1 MKTIKKNMILVLS
14 LLVLSL
20 LFISAC
26 TDKIVSNNI
35 ASKFPKDEEGYP
47 EQNYA
52 MIDGEV
58 YEVEKKEDMYG
69 KEESDTP
76 DVTTID
82 IDTNKDEVEVVLPAG
97 NCFDEWVI
105 SPKNDVTEK
114 TFEKFKVKGELK
126 EGGPSTCVDV
136 YKVKLNGDETIE
148 FKNVNVMNEEEYEA
162 KKAYNVLRII
172 KIKKEK

>member
-1 MKTIKKNMILVLS
+1 MKNIKKKMILVLS

-26 TDKIVSNNI
+26 SKNI
-35 ASKFPKDEEGYP
+35 ASKFPKDEDGYP

-52 MIDGEV
+52 MVDGEV
-58 YEVEKKEDMYG
+58 YEIEKKEDMYG

-82 IDTNKDEVEVVLPAG
+82 IGTNKDEVEVVLPAG
-97 NCFDEWVI
+97 NCCDEWVI
-105 SPKNDVTEK
+105 SPKNDVAEK
-114 TFEKFKVKGELK
+114 TLVEFKVKGELK
-126 EGGPSTCVDV
+126 DGGPSNFVDV

-148 FKNVNVMNEEEYEA
+148 FKNVNVTNEEEYEA
-162 KKAYNVLRII
+162 KKAYFVLKINVM
-172 KIKKEK
+172 KEK

>member
-1 MKTIKKNMILVLS
+1 MKVNKKKIFFVSSILVLS
-14 LLVLSL
+14 LLFV
-20 LFISAC
+20 SAC
-26 TDKIVSNNI
+26 SNNI
-35 ASKFPKDEEGYP
+35 ASKFPKDEDGYP

-58 YEVEKKEDMYG
+58 YEIEKKEDMYG

-97 NCFDEWVI
+97 NCCDEWVI
-105 SPKNDVTEK
+105 SPKNDVAEK
-114 TFEKFKVKGELK
+114 TLVEFKVKGELK

-136 YKVKLNGDETIE
+136 YKVKLNGDVPIE
-148 FKNVNVMNEEEYEA
+148 FKRVNVMNEEEYEA
-162 KKAYNVLRII
+162 KKAYLVLKINV
-172 KIKKEK
+172 KKEK

>member
-1 MKTIKKNMILVLS
+1 MKTIEKKIFLVS
-14 LLVLSL
+14 CLLVLSL

-26 TDKIVSNNI
+26 SKNI
-35 ASKFPKDEEGYP
+35 DLKFPIDEEGYP

-58 YEVEKKEDMYG
+58 YEIVKKEDMYG

-105 SPKNDVTEK
+105 SPKNDVAEK
-114 TFEKFKVKGELK
+114 TLVEFKVKGELK

-162 KKAYNVLRII
+162 KKAYFVLKINV
-172 KIKKEK
+172 KKEK

>member
-1 MKTIKKNMILVLS
+1 MKTIEKKIFLVS
-14 LLVLSL
+14 CLLVLSL
-20 LFISAC
+20 LFVSAC
-26 TDKIVSNNI
+26 SKNI
-35 ASKFPKDEEGYP
+35 ASKFPIDEEGYP

-58 YEVEKKEDMYG
+58 YEIVKKEDIYG

-76 DVTTID
+76 DEKTID
-82 IDTNKDEVEVVLPAG
+82 ISTNKDEVEVVLPAE
-97 NCFDEWVI
+97 NCCDEWVI
-105 SPKNDVTEK
+105 SPKNDVAEK
-114 TFEKFKVKGELK
+114 TLVEFKVRGELK

-162 KKAYNVLRII
+162 KKAYLVLKI
-172 KIKKEK
+172 KVKKEK

>member
-1 MKTIKKNMILVLS
+1 MKTIEKKIFLVS
-14 LLVLSL
+14 CLLVLSL

-26 TDKIVSNNI
+26 SSNI
-35 ASKFPKDEEGYP
+35 ASKFPKDEDGYP

-58 YEVEKKEDMYG
+58 YEIVKKEDIYG
-69 KEESDTP
+69 KEESDNP
-76 DVTTID
+76 DEKTID
-82 IDTNKDEVEVVLPAG
+82 IGTSKDEVEVILPAG

-105 SPKNDVTEK
+105 SPKNDVAEK
-114 TFEKFKVKGELK
+114 TLVEFKVKGELK

-136 YKVKLNGDETIE
+136 YKVKVSVDETIE

-162 KKAYNVLRII
+162 KKAYFVLRINV
-172 KIKKEK
+172 KKGK

>member
-1 MKTIKKNMILVLS
+1 MKTIKKNMFFVLC

-26 TDKIVSNNI
+26 SSKI
-35 ASKFPKDEEGYP
+35 ASKFPKDEDGYP

-58 YEVEKKEDMYG
+58 YEIEKKEDIYG
-69 KEESDTP
+69 KEESDNP
-76 DVTTID
+76 DEKVID
-82 IDTNKDEVEVVLPAG
+82 IGTNKDEVEVVLPAG
-97 NCFDEWVI
+97 NCCDEWVI
-105 SPKNDVTEK
+105 SPKNDVAEK
-114 TFEKFKVKGELK
+114 TLVEFKVKGELK

-148 FKNVNVMNEEEYEA
+148 FKRVNVMNEEEYEA
-162 KKAYNVLRII
+162 KKAYFVLKI
-172 KIKKEK
+172 KVKKEK

>member
-1 MKTIKKNMILVLS
+1 MKTINKNMFFVLC

-26 TDKIVSNNI
+26 SKNI
-35 ASKFPKDEEGYP
+35 ASKFPKDEDGYP

-58 YEVEKKEDMYG
+58 YEIVKKEDIYG
-69 KEESDTP
+69 KEESDNP
-76 DVTTID
+76 DEKVID
-82 IDTNKDEVEVVLPAG
+82 IGTNKDEVEVVLPAG
-97 NCFDEWVI
+97 NCCDEWVI
-105 SPKNDVTEK
+105 SPKNDVAEK
-114 TFEKFKVKGELK
+114 TLVEFKVRGELK

-162 KKAYNVLRII
+162 KKAYFVLRINV
-172 KIKKEK
+172 KKGK

>member
-1 MKTIKKNMILVLS
+1 MKTIEKKIFLVS
-14 LLVLSL
+14 CLLVLSL

-26 TDKIVSNNI
+26 SSNI

-58 YEVEKKEDMYG
+58 YEIEKKEDLYG
-69 KEESDTP
+69 KEESDNP
-76 DVTTID
+76 EEKTID
-82 IDTNKDEVEVVLPAG
+82 ISTNKDEVEVVLPAA

-105 SPKNDVTEK
+105 SPKNDVAEK
-114 TFEKFKVKGELK
+114 TLVEFKVKGELK

-162 KKAYNVLRII
+162 KKAYLVLKI
-172 KIKKEK
+172 KVKKEK

>member
-1 MKTIKKNMILVLS
+1 MKDNKRKIIFVLC
-14 LLVLSL
+14 LLVSSL
-20 LFISAC
+20 LFVSAC
-26 TDKIVSNNI
+26 SNNI
-35 ASKFPKDEEGYP
+35 ALKFPIDEEGYP

-58 YEVEKKEDMYG
+58 YEIEKKEDIYG

-76 DVTTID
+76 DVTAID

-97 NCFDEWVI
+97 NCCDEWVI
-105 SPKNDVTEK
+105 SPKNDVAEK
-114 TFEKFKVKGELK
+114 TLVEFKVKGELK

-136 YKVKLNGDETIE
+136 YKVKLNGDEPIE

-162 KKAYNVLRII
+162 KKAYFLLKINV
-172 KIKKEK
+172 KKEK

>member
-1 MKTIKKNMILVLS
+1 MKTIEKKIFLVS
-14 LLVLSL
+14 CLLVLSL

-26 TDKIVSNNI
+26 SSNI
-35 ASKFPKDEEGYP
+35 ASKFPKDEDGYP

-58 YEVEKKEDMYG
+58 YEIVKKEDMYG

-105 SPKNDVTEK
+105 SPKNDVAEK
-114 TFEKFKVKGELK
+114 TLVEFKVRGELK
-126 EGGPSTCVDV
+126 EGGPSACVDV

-148 FKNVNVMNEEEYEA
+148 FKNVNVTNEEEYEA
-162 KKAYNVLRII
+162 KKAYFVL
-172 KIKKEK
+172 KIKVKKEN

>member
-1 MKTIKKNMILVLS
+1 MKTIEKKIFLVS
-14 LLVLSL
+14 CLLVLSL

-26 TDKIVSNNI
+26 SKNI
-35 ASKFPKDEEGYP
+35 DLKFPIDEEGYP

-58 YEVEKKEDMYG
+58 YEIVKKEDMYG

-97 NCFDEWVI
+97 NCCDEWVI
-105 SPKNDVTEK
+105 SPKNDVAEK
-114 TFEKFKVKGELK
+114 TLVEFKVKGELK

-136 YKVKLNGDETIE
+136 YKFKLNGDETIE

-162 KKAYNVLRII
+162 KKAYFVLKINV
-172 KIKKEK
+172 KKEK

>member
-1 MKTIKKNMILVLS
+1 MKENKRKILFILC
-14 LLVLSL
+14 LLASSL

-26 TDKIVSNNI
+26 SNNT
-35 ASKFPKDEEGYP
+35 ASKFPKDEDGYP

-58 YEVEKKEDMYG
+58 YEVEKKEDIYG
-69 KEESDTP
+69 KEESDNP
-76 DVTTID
+76 DEKTID
-82 IDTNKDEVEVVLPAG
+82 IGTNKDEVEVVLPAG

-105 SPKNDVTEK
+105 SPKNDVAEK
-114 TFEKFKVKGELK
+114 TLVEFKVKGGPR

-136 YKVKLNGDETIE
+136 YKVKLNGDVPIE

-162 KKAYNVLRII
+162 KKAYFIL
-172 KIKKEK
+172 KIMVKKKSK

>member
-1 MKTIKKNMILVLS
+1 MKTIEKKIFLVPC

-26 TDKIVSNNI
+26 SSNI
-35 ASKFPKDEEGYP
+35 ASKFPKDDDGYP

-58 YEVEKKEDMYG
+58 YEIVKKEDIYG
-69 KEESDTP
+69 KEESDNP
-76 DVTTID
+76 DEKTID
-82 IDTNKDEVEVVLPAG
+82 ISTNKDEVEVVLPAG
-97 NCFDEWVI
+97 NCCDEWVI
-105 SPKNDVTEK
+105 SPKNDVAEK
-114 TFEKFKVKGELK
+114 TLVEFKVKGEIG

-162 KKAYNVLRII
+162 KKAYLVLKI
-172 KIKKEK
+172 KVKKEK

>member
-1 MKTIKKNMILVLS
+1 MKTIEKKIFLVS
-14 LLVLSL
+14 CLLVLSL

-26 TDKIVSNNI
+26 SSNI

-58 YEVEKKEDMYG
+58 YEIEKKEDLYG
-69 KEESDTP
+69 KEESDNP
-76 DVTTID
+76 EEKTID
-82 IDTNKDEVEVVLPAG
+82 ISTNKDEVEVVLPAA

-105 SPKNDVTEK
+105 SPKNDVAEK
-114 TFEKFKVKGELK
+114 TLVEFKVKGELK

-162 KKAYNVLRII
+162 KKAYLVLKINV
-172 KIKKEK
+172 KK

>member
-1 MKTIKKNMILVLS
+1 MKTIEKNMILVLS

-26 TDKIVSNNI
+26 SKNI
-35 ASKFPKDEEGYP
+35 ASKFPKDEDGYP
-47 EQNYA
+47 EQNYV

-58 YEVEKKEDMYG
+58 YEIVKKEDIYG
-69 KEESDTP
+69 KEESDNP
-76 DVTTID
+76 EEKTID
-82 IDTNKDEVEVVLPAG
+82 IGTNKDEVEIVLPAG
-97 NCFDEWVI
+97 NCCDEWVI
-105 SPKNDVTEK
+105 SPKNDVAEK
-114 TFEKFKVKGELK
+114 TLVEFKVKGEIG

-162 KKAYNVLRII
+162 KKAYLVLKINV
-172 KIKKEK
+172 KKEN

>member
-1 MKTIKKNMILVLS
+1 MKTIEKKVFLVS
-14 LLVLSL
+14 CLLVLSL

-26 TDKIVSNNI
+26 SSNI
-35 ASKFPKDEEGYP
+35 ASKFPKDEDGYP

-58 YEVEKKEDMYG
+58 YEIVKKEDIYG

-105 SPKNDVTEK
+105 SPKNDVAEK
-114 TFEKFKVKGELK
+114 TLVEFKVKGELRD
-126 EGGPSTCVDV
+126 GGPSTCVDV

-148 FKNVNVMNEEEYEA
+148 FKNVNVTNEEEYEA
-162 KKAYNVLRII
+162 KKAYLVLKINV
-172 KIKKEK
+172 KKEN